1 MQLVPQK
8 REKQK
13 NIFKVKLIN
22 PFCLEWNI
30 PLETLLQYSVGL
42 FDLFILWLLSL
53 SSDIC
58 QECRRQQRET
68 KFRGYISRSFG
79 SGEGP
84 RPPVPPGRC
93 MPRRARRRVAVSS
106 SSWKSSAKEPKR
118 CKCLGT
124 EHQIC
129 YMHIYI
135 YIYIYIHMYTCVC
148 VLYMS
153 IYIYRYIHT
162 FITLH
167 YITLHYITLHYITL
181 HYITLHYITLHYI
194 TYIQMCVCVLQI

>member
-135 YIYIYIHMYTCVC
+135 HMYTCVC
-148 VLYMS
+148 ALYVY
-153 IYIYRYIHT
+153 IYIDTYIHT
-162 FITLH
+162 FH

-181 HYITLHYITLHYI
+181 H
-194 TYIQMCVCVLQI
+194 TYKCVCVLQI